1 MAGDEERPAAA
12 VRSARER
19 IMALRA
25 PSMDE
30 GLGLEALTGKAC
42 SCRKPKG
49 IEFFRIR
56 PGEDWT
62 LQLCLYVEKAG
73 DAIPDGFYAI
83 APPLA
88 KYLPGAKMYDL
99 RYGITKN
106 GAAFL
111 LPIPWPTPGLNDR
124 HRQSLLRAAK
134 AAETAW
140 IRIEWN
146 KATGSYDEF
155 TAMGDFGD
163 PVWPDTAIPDVDT
176 ALEISFADKIVDDE
190 NDPVVRRALG
200 LE

>member
-1 MAGDEERPAAA
+1 MAGDEERPAVA

-88 KYLPGAKMYDL
+88 KYLPAQRCTTSGTAS
-99 RYGITKN
+99 RRTAPRSCCRSRGR
-106 GAAFL
+106 L
-111 LPIPWPTPGLNDR
+111 LG
-124 HRQSLLRAAK
+124 
-134 AAETAW
+134 
-140 IRIEWN
+140 
-146 KATGSYDEF
+146 
-155 TAMGDFGD
+155 
-163 PVWPDTAIPDVDT
+163 
-176 ALEISFADKIVDDE
+176 
-190 NDPVVRRALG
+190 
-200 LE
+200 